1 MASRRRRALRQKTRH
16 RLTSKTVLDSDR
28 ISILTWDVPH
38 RLWHWLLAVC
48 ICVSLYTG
56 LDGDIDG
63 MDLHITS
70 GVTIIAL
77 LLFRLGWAIWGGRYV
92 RFAQYRTSPAAIWRH
107 LRGFDSRD
115 NAHTPPGAAMAV
127 AMFFAVAVQACSGLF
142 ASDDIVTDGPFAHLL
157 SSTGVSIAT
166 WIHVRVFWI
175 VIGLAAVHLSA
186 LAWYRWRG
194 EPIARSMINGLTV
207 IPRRAILRNYWIRAT
222 FTALAAAAIV
232 WFGSRW
238 A

>member
-1 MASRRRRALRQKTRH
+1 M
-16 RLTSKTVLDSDR
+16 
-28 ISILTWDVPH
+28 
-38 RLWHWLLAVC
+38 C

-56 LDGDIDG
+56 LDGGIDV
-63 MDLHITS
+63 MDLHIAS

-92 RFAQYRTSPAAIWRH
+92 RIAQYRTSAAAIWRY
-107 LRGFDSRD
+107 LRGPGIND

-127 AMFFAVAVQACSGLF
+127 AMFFTIAVQACSGLF
-142 ASDDIVTDGPFAHLL
+142 TSDDIVTDGPYAHLL
-157 SSTGVSIAT
+157 SSTGVGVAT
-166 WIHVRVFWI
+166 WIHVRVFWV
-175 VIGLAAVHLSA
+175 VIGLAAIHVAA
-186 LAWYRWRG
+186 LAWYAWRG

-207 IPRRAILRNYWIRAT
+207 IPQRAILRHYWIRAI